1 MLGFDCEIRRNL
13 RRRDGKHPRVNN
25 RLPIDRTLVYLALA
39 ALLVAIIQVTLG
51 GVVRVTGSGLG
62 CPDWP
67 LCDGRVIP
75 VFERAPLIEFSH
87 RLVASVV
94 GLLSLSVAVLAWR
107 RYRAEP
113 WVLMPSLVGLSLVL
127 VAALLGA
134 IVVWTELVWW
144 VRLIHLG
151 LAQGV
156 VACMAV
162 VTLVA
167 WRAGIADEGPGP
179 AAGPLGPLALISV
192 AGVFLIILSGSY
204 MVGYGAGSSCGT
216 WPLCRG
222 SFLPDGTAYLIHM
235 AHRYI
240 TASVALVMLGAAA
253 VALRSPVRVPGLAP
267 AAWLMVAALAGQVL
281 LGAWTVWAG
290 FTMEMR
296 AAHLGGATLMWTAVV
311 AMATLHG
318 LSKSPPALVTA
329 PGVRPPEPAR
339 QAS

>member
-1 MLGFDCEIRRNL
+1 MKSGAISALS
-13 RRRDGKHPRVNN
+13 
-25 RLPIDRTLVYLALA
+25 YLALA

-87 RLVASVV
+87 RVVASVV
-94 GLLSLSVAVLAWR
+94 GVLSLSVAVLAWR
-107 RYRAEP
+107 RYRTEP
-113 WVLMPSLVGLSLVL
+113 WVLMPSLVGLSLVI

-134 IVVWTELVWW
+134 VVVWTELVWW

-156 VACMAV
+156 VACMAI

-167 WRAGIADEGPGP
+167 WRAGVADEGPGP
-179 AAGPLGPLALISV
+179 DASPLGALALISV

-222 SFLPDGTAYLIHM
+222 SFLPDGAAYLIHM

-240 TASVALVMLGAAA
+240 TAAVGLVMLAAAA
-253 VALRSPVRVPGLAP
+253 VALRPSVRIPGLAP
-267 AAWLMVAALAGQVL
+267 AAWLVVATLAGQVL
-281 LGAWTVWAG
+281 LGAWTIWAG

-318 LSKSPPALVTA
+318 LSKSPPKLVPA
-329 PGVRPPEPAR
+329 SGVRPTEPVR

>member
-1 MLGFDCEIRRNL
+1 MSNGL
-13 RRRDGKHPRVNN
+13 RPSRA
-25 RLPIDRTLVYLALA
+25 LSYLALA
-39 ALLVAIIQVTLG
+39 ALIVAIIQVTLG

-75 VFERAPLIEFSH
+75 VFERAPLVEFSH
-87 RLVASVV
+87 RVVASVV

-113 WVLMPSLVGLSLVL
+113 WVIAPSLVGLFLVL

-134 IVVWTELVWW
+134 VVVWTELAWW

-162 VTLVA
+162 VALVA
-167 WRAGIADEGPGP
+167 WRAGVTDEVPVP
-179 AAGPLGPLALISV
+179 AGSPLGPLALISV

-222 SFLPDGTAYLIHM
+222 SFLPDGAAYLIHM
-235 AHRYI
+235 LHRYL
-240 TASVALVMLGAAA
+240 TAAVGVVMAGAAV
-253 VALRSPVRVPGLAP
+253 VALRWAGRVPGLGL
-267 AAWLMVAALAGQVL
+267 AAWLVVAALAGQVL

-296 AAHLGGATLMWTAVV
+296 AAHLGGATLLWTAVV
-311 AMATLHG
+311 ALATLYG
-318 LSKSPPALVTA
+318 LSKSPPRLVGA
-329 PGVRPPEPAR
+329 SVVHPPEPAR
-339 QAS
+339 QTP

>member
-1 MLGFDCEIRRNL
+1 MKSGAISALS
-13 RRRDGKHPRVNN
+13 
-25 RLPIDRTLVYLALA
+25 YLALA

-87 RLVASVV
+87 RVVASVV

-107 RYRAEP
+107 RYRTEP
-113 WVLMPSLVGLSLVL
+113 WVLMPSMVGLSLVI

-134 IVVWTELVWW
+134 VVVWTELVWW

-156 VACMAV
+156 VACMAI

-167 WRAGIADEGPGP
+167 WRAGLPDEISRPDGS
-179 AAGPLGPLALISV
+179 PLGALALISV

-222 SFLPDGTAYLIHM
+222 SFLPDGAAYLIHM

-240 TASVALVMLGAAA
+240 TAAVGLVMLAAAA
-253 VALRSPVRVPGLAP
+253 VALRPSVRIPGLAP
-267 AAWLMVAALAGQVL
+267 AAWLVVATLAGQVL
-281 LGAWTVWAG
+281 LGAWTIWAG

-311 AMATLHG
+311 ALATLHG
-318 LSKSPPALVTA
+318 LSKSPPNLAPA
-329 PGVRPPEPAR
+329 PGVRPPEPVR

>member
-1 MLGFDCEIRRNL
+1 MNTG
-13 RRRDGKHPRVNN
+13 
-25 RLPIDRTLVYLALA
+25 LPIDRAFTYLALA
-39 ALLVAIIQVTLG
+39 ALLVAVIQVTLG

-94 GLLSLSVAVLAWR
+94 GLLSLSVVVLAWR

-113 WVLMPSLVGLSLVL
+113 WILAPSLIGISLVI

-134 IVVWTELVWW
+134 VVVWTELVWW

-156 VACMAV
+156 VACMVV

-167 WRAGIADEGPGP
+167 WRAGIADETP
-179 AAGPLGPLALISV
+179 APVAGPLGTLALVSV

-222 SFLPDGTAYLIHM
+222 SFLPDGTAYLVHM

-240 TASVALVMLGAAA
+240 TAAVALVMLGAAA
-253 VALRSPVRVPGLAP
+253 VALRSSVRVPGLAP
-267 AAWLMVAALAGQVL
+267 SAWLMVAALAGQVL
-281 LGAWTVWAG
+281 LGAWTIWAG

-311 AMATLHG
+311 AVATLYG
-318 LSKSPPALVTA
+318 LSRNPPALVAA
-329 PGVRPPEPAR
+329 PGIRSPEPAR

>member
-1 MLGFDCEIRRNL
+1 M
-13 RRRDGKHPRVNN
+13 
-25 RLPIDRTLVYLALA
+25 
-39 ALLVAIIQVTLG
+39 TLG

-94 GLLSLSVAVLAWR
+94 GLLSLSVAVMAWR
-107 RYRAEP
+107 RYRTEP
-113 WVLMPSLVGLSLVL
+113 WILAPSLVGIFLVI

-134 IVVWTELVWW
+134 VVVWTELVWW

-167 WRAGIADEGPGP
+167 WRAGVTDETPGP
-179 AAGPLGPLALISV
+179 VGSPLGTLALISV

-204 MVGYGAGSSCGT
+204 MVGYGAAPPAERGPSAAAASCLTARRTWST
-216 WPLCRG
+216 WPIATSRHW
-222 SFLPDGTAYLIHM
+222 S
-235 AHRYI
+235 R
-240 TASVALVMLGAAA
+240 
-253 VALRSPVRVPGLAP
+253 LRC
-267 AAWLMVAALAGQVL
+267 
-281 LGAWTVWAG
+281 WA
-290 FTMEMR
+290 R
-296 AAHLGGATLMWTAVV
+296 
-311 AMATLHG
+311 
-318 LSKSPPALVTA
+318 
-329 PGVRPPEPAR
+329 RPSR
-339 QAS
+339 

>member
-1 MLGFDCEIRRNL
+1 MNS
-13 RRRDGKHPRVNN
+13 
-25 RLPIDRTLVYLALA
+25 RLPIDRALTYVSLA

-94 GLLSLSVAVLAWR
+94 GLLSLSVAVIAWR
-107 RYRAEP
+107 RYRTEP
-113 WVLMPSLVGLSLVL
+113 WILAPSLVGIFLVI

-134 IVVWTELVWW
+134 VVVWTELVWW

-156 VACMAV
+156 VACMAI

-167 WRAGIADEGPGP
+167 WRAGVADEMPRS

-222 SFLPDGTAYLIHM
+222 SFLPDGAAYLIHM

-240 TASVALVMLGAAA
+240 TAAVALVMLGAAA
-253 VALRSPVRVPGLAP
+253 AALRSSVRVPGLAP
-267 AAWLMVAALAGQVL
+267 AAWLMLAALAGQVL
-281 LGAWTVWAG
+281 LGAWTIWAG

-311 AMATLHG
+311 AMATLYG
-318 LSKSPPALVTA
+318 LSKSPPNLVA
-329 PGVRPPEPAR
+329 VPSVGPAEPVR

>member
-1 MLGFDCEIRRNL
+1 MSSGL
-13 RRRDGKHPRVNN
+13 RLSRAFS
-25 RLPIDRTLVYLALA
+25 YLALA

-75 VFERAPLIEFSH
+75 VFERTALVEFSH
-87 RLVASVV
+87 RVVASIV

-107 RYRAEP
+107 RYRTEP
-113 WVLMPSLVGLSLVL
+113 WILAPSLAGVSLVF

-134 IVVWTELVWW
+134 VVVWTELSWW

-162 VTLVA
+162 VTLVT
-167 WRAGIADEGPGP
+167 WRAGGAHDTPQPG
-179 AAGPLGPLALISV
+179 GVPLGVLVPVSV
-192 AGVFLIILSGSY
+192 AGVFLVILSGSY

-222 SFLPDGTAYLIHM
+222 SLLPDGAAYLIHM
-235 AHRYI
+235 SHRYL
-240 TASVALVMLGAAA
+240 TALVGLALVGSAV
-253 VALRSPVRVPGLAP
+253 VALRWAGRIPGLGLAS
-267 AAWLMVAALAGQVL
+267 WLVIAALAGQVL
-281 LGAWTVWAG
+281 LGAWTVWTG
-290 FTMEMR
+290 FTIEMR
-296 AAHLGGATLMWTAVV
+296 AAHLGGATLLWAAVV
-311 AMATLHG
+311 ALGVLYYVA
-318 LSKSPPALVTA
+318 KSPPRLRFAS
-329 PGVRPPEPAR
+329 GIPPSEPVES
-339 QAS
+339 AS